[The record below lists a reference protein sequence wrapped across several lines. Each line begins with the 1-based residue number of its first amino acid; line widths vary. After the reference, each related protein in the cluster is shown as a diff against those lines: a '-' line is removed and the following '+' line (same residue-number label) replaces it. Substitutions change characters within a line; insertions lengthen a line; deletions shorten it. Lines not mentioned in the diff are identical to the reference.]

1 LYAELL
7 EAGADAR
14 TLLETALGG
23 GEAQAELFPAA
34 DAAELV
40 ATASDAIERWQTA
53 GLQIVT
59 VLDPDYP
66 ANLRAVHDRP
76 LLVFVAGR
84 LASEDARSV
93 AIIGSRRPS
102 PEGQAEASGLA
113 TELSEGGYTIVSGLA
128 TGIDSAAHTATLA
141 AEGRTVAVIGTG
153 LEHSYPPEN
162 AALQRQIAA
171 RGAVISQFWPEAP
184 PRRESF
190 PKRNAVMSGLAAGT
204 AIVDASVRSGA
215 RIQARQ
221 ALAHGRPVFLAR
233 RLLAQSW
240 AQELA
245 ARPGVT
251 VYDHAE
257 DIAARLER
265 LSDGQALTA

>member
-7 EAGADAR
+7 EAGANPR
-14 TLLETALGG
+14 TLLETELGG
-23 GEAQAELFPAA
+23 GDAQPELFPAA

-40 ATASDAIERWQTA
+40 ATAGDAIERWQSA
-53 GLQIVT
+53 GIQIVT

-76 LLVFVAGR
+76 PLVFVAGR
-84 LASEDARSV
+84 LKTEDARSV

-102 PEGQAEASGLA
+102 RDGLAEASGLA
-113 TELSEGGYTIVSGLA
+113 TELCERGYTIVSGLA
-128 TGIDSAAHTATLA
+128 AGIDSAAHAAAFA

-153 LEHSYPPEN
+153 LERSYPPEN
-162 AALQRQIAA
+162 AALQRQIVE
-171 RGAVISQFWPEAP
+171 RGAVLSQFWPEAP
-184 PRRESF
+184 PSRESF

-233 RLLAQSW
+233 RLLGQAW

-245 ARPGVT
+245 ARPSVT
-251 VYDHAE
+251 VYANAE

-265 LSDGQALTA
+265 LGDGEALTA

>member
-1 LYAELL
+1 VYAELL
-7 EAGADAR
+7 EAGAHPR
-14 TLLETALGG
+14 TLLEAELGG
-23 GEAQAELFPAA
+23 GDAQAELFPAP

-40 ATASDAIERWQTA
+40 ATTSDAIERWHSA

-84 LASEDARSV
+84 LASEDAHSV

-102 PEGQAEASGLA
+102 PEGHSEASGLA
-113 TELSEGGYTIVSGLA
+113 TELSERGYTIVSGLA
-128 TGIDSAAHTATLA
+128 TGIDSAAHTATLTA
-141 AEGRTVAVIGTG
+141 GGRTVAVIGTG

-162 AALQRQIAA
+162 SALQRRIAR
-171 RGAVISQFWPEAP
+171 RGAVVSQFWPEAP
-184 PRRESF
+184 PSRETF

-251 VYDHAE
+251 VYERAE

-265 LSDGQALTA
+265 LSDGHALTA